1 MLGKL
6 YFRLGSPRRI
16 HAGRESKAEEG
27 EHMLSLEE
35 KQALLVKRWE
45 KLNHKAAGTKLNAE
59 DVRKNIESLKSIK
72 GPSAPQP
79 PESAFERLARSIWEA
94 SGRDIKSMVPEGKKN
109 GSWNLLNLKKVLE
122 WHGNIAIGEDKS
134 FDGWISLVPPS
145 GVVISYFGPGA
156 LDRAREMAK
165 KIQHHYD

>member
-1 MLGKL
+1 
-6 YFRLGSPRRI
+6 
-16 HAGRESKAEEG
+16 
-27 EHMLSLEE
+27 MLSLEE

-45 KLNHKAAGTKLNAE
+45 KLQP
-59 DVRKNIESLKSIK
+59 DRKFKPDPKVVKDLSDKKIPVTT
-72 GPSAPQP
+72 G
-79 PESAFERLARSIWEA
+79 ESAFERLARSIWEA
-94 SGRDIKSMVPEGKKN
+94 SGRDIKSMVPAGKKN

-134 FDGWISLVPPS
+134 FDGWISLVPPH

-156 LDRAREMAK
+156 LDRAREMAR